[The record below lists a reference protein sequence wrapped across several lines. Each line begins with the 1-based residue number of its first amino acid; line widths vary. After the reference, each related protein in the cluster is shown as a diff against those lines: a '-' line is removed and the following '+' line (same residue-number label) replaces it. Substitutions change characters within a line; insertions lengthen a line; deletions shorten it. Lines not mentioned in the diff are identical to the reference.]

1 MRPLLSSLR
10 TLVLLAVLAVS
21 AVASA
26 RAQMPQPPAPTVRV
40 ETTGEP
46 DSLAF
51 LALDPARIPHRRLR
65 DRVPA
70 FVSDDSL
77 SGIGPTRAASWGQ
90 WRQLYHELQRSRVRG
105 GRALPDLDDLSARGQ
120 GHALA
125 GRVPLAL
132 QHVRYARLRRDA
144 MARGLVRVENGRL
157 RDVPGAASPYEA
169 RQVFAAGAF
178 VRGGVHHGLTVR
190 FVVDEALVL
199 SGEGARPRRMRVDAG
214 DGAGWREVRLG
225 DEVAATYASAGEQVV
240 TVEAT
245 YGGETLS
252 AQTTLA
258 VAEAAA
264 AAPVPMYDA
273 NLLLLWQQSARYD
286 VLGRQV
292 AQAVD
297 EVVGAGYHAAEVEV
311 SGWAPGVYVVVVEC
325 CPARRPCPPLRAP
338 GVYVVVVEA
347 GDARVSHRVL
357 VQR

>member
-26 RAQMPQPPAPTVRV
+26 RAQMRQPPAPTVRV

-77 SGIGPTRAASWGQ
+77 SGIGPRRRASWGQ
-90 WRQLYHELQRSRVRG
+90 WRQLYHELQRVRG

-157 RDVPGAASPYEA
+157 LDVPGAASPYEA
-169 RQVFAAGAF
+169 RQAFAAGAF

-252 AQTTLA
+252 AQTMLA
-258 VAEAAA
+258 VAEA

-273 NLLLLWQQSARYD
+273 NLSLLWQQSARYD

-297 EVVGAGYHAAEVEV
+297 EVVGAGYHAAEVEI
-311 SGWAPGVYVVVVEC
+311 SGWAPGVYVVVV
-325 CPARRPCPPLRAP
+325 A
-338 GVYVVVVEA
+338 A
-347 GDARVSHRVL
+347 GDARASHRVL